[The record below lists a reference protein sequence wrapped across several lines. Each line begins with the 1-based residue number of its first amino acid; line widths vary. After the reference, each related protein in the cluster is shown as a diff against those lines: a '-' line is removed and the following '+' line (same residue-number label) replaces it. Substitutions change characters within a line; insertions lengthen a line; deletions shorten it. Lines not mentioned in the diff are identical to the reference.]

1 MTDYVSID
9 QFRKAL
15 GSGHRNNQF
24 KVMVTLPSAY
34 IKGDAQK
41 NMEFICYAASV
52 PEQAIENIP
61 VNFRGLVANYA
72 GDPAAADTW
81 QISCYNPTSFNLRK
95 SFIAW
100 KRAYQ
105 EEGTTNG
112 LDEIVIST
120 ADIFLL
126 GKNGNELYQTTLYNV
141 WPRNIGAIDVTWENT
156 AQISTFDCQLSYDY
170 AKENIDLKN
179 DGASNAGDT
188 NTTTIT
194 EG

>member
-41 NMEFICYAASV
+41 TMEFICYSASI
-52 PEQAIENIP
+52 PQQAIQNIA

-72 GDPAAADTW
+72 GDPEPADTW
-81 QISCYNPTSFNLRK
+81 SISCYNPTSFNLRK
-95 SFIAW
+95 SLIAW
-100 KRAYQ
+100 RRAYQ

-112 LDEIVIST
+112 LDEIVMTT
-120 ADIFLL
+120 ADIYLL

-141 WPRNIGAIDVTWENT
+141 WPRTIGNIDVSWENS
-156 AQISTFDCQLSYDY
+156 AQISTFECALSYDY

-179 DGASNAGDT
+179 DGASLAGDV

>member
-1 MTDYVSID
+1 MNEYTSID

-15 GSGHRNNQF
+15 GSGHRSNQF
-24 KVMVTLPSAY
+24 RVSVTLPSSY

-41 NMEFICYAASV
+41 TLEFICYSSAV
-52 PEQAIENIP
+52 PEQALGNIP

-72 GDPAAADTW
+72 GDPVPADTW
-81 QISCYNPTSFNLRK
+81 AVSCYNPTSFNLRK
-95 SFIAW
+95 TLISW

-112 LDEIVIST
+112 MDEIAMTT
-120 ADIFLL
+120 ADVYLL

-141 WPRNIGAIDVTWENT
+141 WPRTIGTIELSWENQN
-156 AQISTFDCQLSYDY
+156 QISTFECQFSYDY
-170 AKENIDLKN
+170 AKENIDL
-179 DGASNAGDT
+179 SNEGESLAGDM